1 MAASLA
7 IREEGPGGHTPGPNL
22 VLAIL
27 VGEGVV
33 SRPKWRAVRLGLGT
47 GNLLWTLCESLMGKG
62 TLEANRGLNTTLSL
76 CFYSSV

>member
-27 VGEGVV
+27 VGEGVGVGLSGEQCGWGWELATFYGHYV
-33 SRPKWRAVRLGLGT
+33 SP
-47 GNLLWTLCESLMGKG
+47 LWEREPWKPT
-62 TLEANRGLNTTLSL
+62 EA
-76 CFYSSV
+76 